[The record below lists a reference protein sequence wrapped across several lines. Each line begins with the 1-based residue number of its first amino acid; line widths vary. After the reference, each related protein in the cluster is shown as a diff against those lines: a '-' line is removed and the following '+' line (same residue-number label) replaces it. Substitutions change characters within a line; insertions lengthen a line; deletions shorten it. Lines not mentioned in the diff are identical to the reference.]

1 MADMLGGNVGSTDTE
16 TRRDL
21 SGWALRCR
29 RLARRVGRLA
39 IAEPFAEAADAPPR
53 LMLSSLFRNDPAY
66 RLFYR
71 LWQDMNLGIAA
82 VFGDFLDMPL
92 ARTFE
97 LYELWCFL
105 RLVRAGVEEFGPTG
119 VMVDDLFISDAGGGL
134 TIAAGA
140 VTVPVGAGWK
150 ICFQKKY
157 REFWIEPDRRGSF
170 SRIMEPDVVAI
181 REPGEA
187 PEGGGEAARLIIL
200 DAKYRISEGLND
212 ALSSIHTYRDA
223 LVREVHGGTLEAIVQ
238 AAYLL
243 TPFVPAI
250 GADYRTTTLPGRL
263 FHPEYRTT
271 FKFGAVTLRPG
282 MAMAELV
289 AALRIIVADA
299 TA

>member
-1 MADMLGGNVGSTDTE
+1 
-16 TRRDL
+16 
-21 SGWALRCR
+21 
-29 RLARRVGRLA
+29 
-39 IAEPFAEAADAPPR
+39 
-53 LMLSSLFRNDPAY
+53 MLSSLFRNDPTY
-66 RLFYR
+66 RQFYR
-71 LWQDMNLGIAA
+71 LGQDMNLGIAA

-105 RLVRAGVEEFGPTG
+105 RLVRAGVEEFGPAG
-119 VMVDDLFISDAGGGL
+119 VAVDDLFISDAAGGL
-134 TIAAGA
+134 TVAAGA
-140 VTVPVGAGWK
+140 VTVPAGGGWK
-150 ICFQKKY
+150 LCFQKKY

-170 SRIMEPDVVAI
+170 SRIMEPDVVAM

-187 PEGGGEAARLIIL
+187 HEAARLIIL
-200 DAKYRISEGLND
+200 DAKYRINEGLND

-223 LVREVHGGTLEAIVQ
+223 LVREVQGGTVEAIVC

-243 TPFVPAI
+243 TPFVPEI
-250 GADYRTTTLPGRL
+250 GADYRATPLPGRL
-263 FHPEYRTT
+263 FHPEYRTS

-282 MAMAELV
+282 MKMAELV